1 MATTPYNFVTP
12 IRYYK
17 ANDPYYYEVDNIPLR
32 QLEENILYVK
42 DKLGTVTQSGDEISI
57 YNIKEL
63 RPKVNG
69 GRTIKVNAGRFV
81 SRINDAYNMNKPLA
95 SLIRESPYPV
105 LPDILPVLSQE
116 LWTQE
121 KNDAVY
127 DAFTGPLA
135 AANAYNTNG
144 LETFFTFY
152 STPSEGGFGSSWGVK
167 PVGDRRPE
175 WTTPGG
181 NNPWYAGQNAAWQ
194 NLWPQLV
201 GNWNKYLAG
210 HPHLGSRIKYGIGS
224 GAGVPALHILFVQ
237 MWRGIFRTA
246 VVDVPDSTI
255 EIPPFEDRD
264 FRYYDQDPPRLL
276 SQLGDGT
283 IIAGAT
289 HRIDLLVA
297 YSMPIDSSS
306 TTIVDYISSTN
317 PGGILPPTSTTKP
330 MLGLVMGAGIGI
342 LKSTLRHPNHKPQA
356 IGANDVGNQDAL
368 GHKKIVGNVSD
379 QDPLA
384 NAGIT
389 DINGNKVHGS
399 FPSPD
404 DLLNVAPILA
414 LDIGGDSPQDLLDQ
428 LQLIGQAALPLAY
441 IVVKKD
447 QAIIAQEDIIDIRP
461 FLRTTEFTYNERAG
475 VAAAN
480 PPLSLANPAV
490 GAYQLQHVVDAL
502 QGDTGT
508 GKGQVRAGGVAL
520 YTDYI
525 MGGLA
530 YGVEGTMLTMCDG
543 VQRMDDA
550 FGTTTQSTT
559 YKSQGNLKSYSFA
572 DFNSSKAFME
582 ETDEGKKQAYLE
594 WVYNSRQDLLKVWLS
609 NPNGSYTINKG
620 TYLGLPVGS
629 VGRNIPLYPE
639 WDMPVGRP
647 QYPWMVGT
655 KRRGAFLKQ
664 GGYSPDPSYWMWI
677 ERQSPY
683 RQLMYAPGGVAY
695 TVPTGVLGPKG
706 TGGSTAF
713 YNGNILDKQVGF
725 GWGVWNS
732 SRMQKQNTMGFGDI
746 VANKKTMT
754 VRFPDWVKS
763 YDVIASYSNCSPIIG
778 TQNATHDKASISYG
792 MGLGL
797 CVDSGMVGETQD
809 HTAIITI
816 TSYSSG
822 KPDAQ
827 WSGSDQRRGVDQ
839 VKLSKSV
846 GTNAPQPVRSD
857 NPAQWMM
864 YSVCLPQYVQ
874 EKFGQKAQLV
884 GNTTNHR
891 HMPKIGGAMYPT
903 VKFTLIGYDQ
913 DPLERNNT
921 YTRSGVEGKTMNYA
935 AEIGTANQL
944 TDGMPPWQETTS
956 IDLS

>member
-42 DKLGTVTQSGDEISI
+42 DKITTKAEVGGEISI
-57 YNIKEL
+57 YDIKEL
-63 RPKVNG
+63 RPKVEG

-81 SRINDAYNMNKPLA
+81 SRINDAYSRNKPLA

-105 LPDILPVLSQE
+105 LPDILPTLSQE

-121 KNDAVY
+121 KNDAVW

-152 STPSEGGFGSSWGVK
+152 STPSYDGVGSSWGVK
-167 PVGDRRPE
+167 PVGDRRPDRI
-175 WTTPGG
+175 TPGG
-181 NNPWYAGQNAAWQ
+181 NNPWYAGQSAAWQ
-194 NLWPQLV
+194 NLWPQIV
-201 GNWNKYLAG
+201 GNWNKYLSA
-210 HPHLGSRIKYGIGS
+210 HPHLGNSIGWGG
-224 GAGVPALHILFVQ
+224 GAGNGVPALHVLFTQ

-246 VVDVPDSTI
+246 VVDVPESTI
-255 EIPPFEDRD
+255 EIPPFADED
-264 FRYYDQDPPRLL
+264 FRYWDDNPNT
-276 SQLGDGT
+276 GGKAK

-306 TTIVDYISSTN
+306 TTIVDYIANTN

-330 MLGLVMGAGIGI
+330 MLGLVMGAGVGI
-342 LKSTLRHPNHKPQA
+342 LKSTLRQPNSRP
-356 IGANDVGNQDAL
+356 IGIEANDFGNQDAL

-414 LDIGGDSPQDLLDQ
+414 LNIGGDSAQDLLDQ

-447 QAIIAQEDIIDIRP
+447 QPAIVQDDIIDIRP

-490 GAYQLQHVVDAL
+490 GAYQLQHVIDKL
-502 QGDTGT
+502 QEGGS
-508 GKGQVRAGGVAL
+508 GGGSGGASAGNSGGVAL
-520 YTDYI
+520 YTDYV

-543 VQRMDDA
+543 VQGVDDP
-550 FGTTTQSTT
+550 FGSTT
-559 YKSQGNLKSYSFA
+559 KGTIYKSQGNLTDYNFSGLT
-572 DFNSSKAFME
+572 SSKKFME
-582 ETDEGKKQAYLE
+582 ESDENLKKAYLE
-594 WVYNSRQDLLKVWLS
+594 WVFNNRQSYLKVWLS
-609 NPNGSYTINKG
+609 NPNNTYSKNRG
-620 TYLGLPVGS
+620 TYLGLPVGTE
-629 VGRNIPLYPE
+629 GRNIPLYPE
-639 WDMPVGRP
+639 WDMPVSRP
-647 QYPWMVGT
+647 QYPWMIGRT
-655 KRRGAFLKQ
+655 DPNQAGDRI
-664 GGYSPDPSYWMWI
+664 GGYSPDPSFWMWM
-677 ERQSPY
+677 ETQSPF
-683 RQLMYAPGGVAY
+683 RQMMYAPGGVAY
-695 TVPTGVLGPKG
+695 TYDENM
-706 TGGSTAF
+706 GGH
-713 YNGNILDKQVGF
+713 YNGSIINKGVGF
-725 GWGVWNS
+725 GWG
-732 SRMQKQNTMGFGDI
+732 KYYNTKTKHQSVGFGDI
-746 VANKKTMT
+746 IANKKTLT
-754 VRFPDWVKS
+754 VQFPGWVKS
-763 YDVIASYSNCSPIIG
+763 YDVIANYSNCSPIIG
-778 TQNATHDKASISYG
+778 TTMDMGDDRASSYG

-797 CVDSGMVGETQD
+797 GVDSGMIGATANN
-809 HTAIITI
+809 TAIITI

-822 KPDAQ
+822 KPNDQ
-827 WSGSDQRRGVDQ
+827 WAGQGEYPNLRQ
-839 VKLSKSV
+839 VKTTKDSAQRFE
-846 GTNAPQPVRSD
+846 APGPVVSD

-864 YSVCLPQYVQ
+864 YSVCLPQLIQ
-874 EKFGQKAQLV
+874 TKFGTLPQKE
-884 GNTTNHR
+884 GNKSNHR
-891 HMPKIGGAMYPT
+891 LMPKIGGAMYPT
-903 VKFTLIGYDQ
+903 VKFTIIGYDK
-913 DPLERNNT
+913 DPIESNKT
-921 YTRSGVEGKTMNYA
+921 YSAGGLAGKTMSYA
-935 AEIGTANQL
+935 PDIGTATNL
-944 TDGMPPWQETTS
+944 TGQMPPWQEETIINIS
-956 IDLS
+956 